1 MVVTQKKTNMENESK
16 YARKQRLLAKGAIGT
31 EYKVEETPIIPKND
45 EENAIKKNEEKI
57 IRLQRTIVQ
66 INELISIGKR
76 KAQLYVDM
84 GSTNLADNELTKVV
98 KYEEYLEGL
107 KNAIE
112 KRKLKIDNIK
122 KQIKN

>member
-1 MVVTQKKTNMENESK
+1 MENESK
-16 YARKQRLLAKGAIGT
+16 YARKQRLLAQGAIGT
-31 EYKVEETPIIPKND
+31 EYKVEETPIMPKND

-57 IRLQRTIVQ
+57 ICLQKKIVQ

-84 GSTNLADNELTKVV
+84 GSTNLADKELTKVV
-98 KYEEYLEGL
+98 KHEDYLQGL

-112 KRKLKIDNIK
+112 KRKVKIENIK
-122 KQIKN
+122 NNSKI